1 MEILITALVAFLT
14 SVLTFFS
21 GFGLGT
27 ILMVTLL
34 LFFPPDLAISITAL
48 VHFSSNLFKI
58 GLVFRSINWQVGLRF
73 GIPAML
79 AAFLGAYLL
88 MDLQHLP
95 DLFSY
100 QLGSQTYTVTAL
112 KLILAFFIIVIALDE
127 FVSLFG
133 RMVLSN
139 RLMMAGGV
147 LSGFLGGLTGMQGAV
162 RSAFLIKAG
171 LGKEAYI
178 ATGVAIA
185 CIIDV
190 SRIFVYGFSFSP
202 DNIQEH
208 GLFIVSITL
217 AALAGV
223 LLGKR
228 LLKKVSL
235 KTVRNIVGTMLILVA
250 IGLAMGLI

>member
-1 MEILITALVAFLT
+1 MEILITAIVAFLT

-34 LFFPPDLAISITAL
+34 LFFPPELAIGMTAL
-48 VHFSSNLFKI
+48 VHFTSNLLKI
-58 GLVFRSINWQVGLRF
+58 GLVFPSIEWRVWLRF
-73 GIPAML
+73 GLPAMF
-79 AAFLGAYLL
+79 ASFLGAYLL
-88 MDLQHLP
+88 IGLQHLP
-95 DLFSY
+95 DLYSY
-100 QLGSQTYTVTAL
+100 RIGDRTFVVTSL
-112 KLILAFFIIVIALDE
+112 KLILSVFILLIALDE
-127 FVSLFG
+127 FVSIFG
-133 RMVLSN
+133 RM
-139 RLMMAGGV
+139 RLTNKMLMFGGM

-185 CIIDV
+185 CVIDV
-190 SRIFVYGFSFSP
+190 SRIAVYGFSF
-202 DNIQEH
+202 DRDRLQEH
-208 GLFIVSITL
+208 WVFILAVTL

-223 LLGKR
+223 LVGKR

-235 KTVRNIVGTMLILVA
+235 KTVRNIVGIMLILVA
-250 IGLAMGLI
+250 IALGMGFI